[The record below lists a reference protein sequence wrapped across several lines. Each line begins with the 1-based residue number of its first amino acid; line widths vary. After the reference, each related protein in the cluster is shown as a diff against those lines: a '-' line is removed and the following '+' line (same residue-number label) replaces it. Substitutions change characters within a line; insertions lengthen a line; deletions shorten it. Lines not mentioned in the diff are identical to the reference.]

1 MLIMRGIC
9 TKKTHFPLNVDDRST
24 HRPTDGRTDGY
35 GNGEKTSKS
44 LWRKIRNKTENDMM
58 IN

>member
-1 MLIMRGIC
+1 MYRIDAHNERNLHQ
-9 TKKTHFPLNVDDRST
+9 KTHFPLNVDDR
-24 HRPTDGRTDGY
+24 PTDRPTDGY
-35 GNGEKTSKS
+35 GNGENTSKS